1 MVDMATEAPQTD
13 SPETAQ
19 GNCLM
24 GNLGWMLDQANH
36 ALGCEVAA
44 ALAPLDLGQRGFCV
58 LSAAVDAELTQT
70 ELAGLIGLDKTTM
83 VVTVDDLERKGLAL
97 RVPSPTDR
105 RARVIKVTDA
115 GREKVS
121 GGAADR
127 PGRPERRARLAA
139 AVRARRVRGRAHEA
153 GQRPAVQR
161 AAVPSAAAAARA
173 ARLTR
178 TSLGALSGARAHVKA
193 GFGGRHGRAR

>member
-1 MVDMATEAPQTD
+1 MATEIETPPIAPD
-13 SPETAQ
+13 AGAE

-58 LSAAVDAELTQT
+58 LSAAVDAEFTQT
-70 ELAGLIGLDKTTM
+70 ELAGMIGLDKTTM
-83 VVTVDDLERKGLAL
+83 VVTVDDLESKGFAE

-115 GREKVS
+115 GRAKVAEGQEIVLGVQNDVLSTLPPAERAAFVAGLMKLVS
-121 GGAADR
+121 GRLSSA
-127 PGRPERRARLAA
+127 PQCHPPLRRR
-139 AVRARRVRGRAHEA
+139 E
-153 GQRPAVQR
+153 QR
-161 AAVPSAAAAARA
+161 A
-173 ARLTR
+173 
-178 TSLGALSGARAHVKA
+178 
-193 GFGGRHGRAR
+193 

>member
-1 MVDMATEAPQTD
+1 MATEAPQTD

-44 ALAPLDLGQRGFCV
+44 ALSPLDLGQRGFCV
-58 LSAAVDAELTQT
+58 LAAAVDAELTQT

-83 VVTVDDLERKGLAL
+83 VVTVDDLERKGLAV

-115 GREKVS
+115 GREKVT
-121 GGAADR
+121 
-127 PGRPERRARLAA
+127 E
-139 AVRARRVRGRAHEA
+139 
-153 GQRPAVQR
+153 GQRIVLDVQNDVLDSLPLSERAAFVAALMTLVSGRLSNAPQCHPPLRRREQR
-161 AAVPSAAAAARA
+161 A
-173 ARLTR
+173 
-178 TSLGALSGARAHVKA
+178 
-193 GFGGRHGRAR
+193 